1 MVPIQALSLSRSLSA
16 LHIQPLPFFIH
27 SSLQSYSSLVS
38 LHEIVS
44 GQSFRKST
52 HTFSV
57 GLRSGLSLVSLIWP
71 HQVINTVIVS
81 HYCTA
86 LASNL
91 RSLSC
96 LTTNALP
103 AHGVLRTPSVFFF
116 SRIFLLIAVFVYPL
130 HFSGRAAEKHP
141 KRPDIAIAMLHGK
154 DVVFLTM
161 FMSNKFNFAP

>member
-1 MVPIQALSLSRSLSA
+1 MINFLQLSISIHIWPQFKLWVCLGLYQLCTSNHCHFSSILLCRAIQAWSVWW
-16 LHIQPLPFFIH
+16 I
-27 SSLQSYSSLVS
+27 
-38 LHEIVS
+38 EIW
-44 GQSFRKST
+44 T
-52 HTFSV
+52 
-57 GLRSGLSLVSLIWP
+57 LSLVSLIWP

-154 DVVFLTM
+154 YVVFLTM